1 MTPPACA
8 GCGRQVTLKSA
19 SAGGR
24 ICSACTARRQ
34 QGECHSCHRHG
45 QLVGRNSEG
54 QPWCGGCYSAAA
66 AHRVAQARRAAIVAA
81 VLTVESL
88 LTEAT
93 VVAVL
98 EQTVGGNSLGRLS
111 RHLQAN
117 PDALVTGPTSLP
129 VVLDRFVRALV
140 TAGAQQ
146 ITVIHPNCLD
156 CGRSQPVGQQLADG
170 VICAACNVRRV
181 GKRTCAECGLLQRP
195 YGRDAAGN
203 SRCGSCV
210 QRARGNA
217 EHTELLKQ
225 LTELLA
231 EQALVDTATI
241 TGILAIRASQR
252 HQLRTL
258 LQLLAAHR
266 LTEPG
271 LPFVLAR
278 LVIALRA
285 GGADLPAPPCTS
297 CLQPTGPDVSLQGQ
311 RIRCHDCARR
321 CPSCGKARRGDDQ
334 RPCNR
339 CRVDPERRR
348 DSCVGCQ
355 QPDRLLDDQ
364 GLCRWCREL
373 AQRSC
378 ADCHLNRALNLFE
391 GRNICQPCALR
402 RTVDELLPE
411 QPPGALH
418 ALRTAILAAEAM
430 TTRRWLRRPAI
441 ATLLAD
447 LDTGRLPLTH
457 QTLDEQPPSRAVE
470 HLRGLLA
477 ATGELPD
484 DPDRLLRRFHDD
496 SEQILSTVEGSDA
509 RIVRSW
515 LRWQV
520 LPRLRRHLD
529 GPVDVQGAISNAS
542 RTLGQVVVFL
552 ARLQETQLSLTD
564 CEQRDLDSWFSTS
577 KAGRHQIRPFL
588 VWAQHTKRLPRT
600 LTLPPSYQ
608 ASSQP
613 HIDPEE
619 RWLLARRLVHDDT
632 LDTADRVA
640 GALVVLYAQSLVRIC
655 ALTTD
660 DVQTDDTTVTIGLGA
675 DRLELPEPF
684 ATLITSL
691 PLRRRAGV
699 AEQLPGNWLFPGSR
713 ARRPLSAIALGQR
726 LRAIGIEPR
735 RMRQAAIEQ
744 LTKEMPPA
752 MLTGILGFK
761 TPQTVRRTSQAG
773 GDWAKYAASRST

>member
-1 MTPPACA
+1 VTTPACA
-8 GCGRQVTLKSA
+8 GCGRHVTLKGA
-19 SAGGR
+19 SPQGR

-34 QGECHSCHRHG
+34 QGLCSSCHRQG
-45 QLVGRNSEG
+45 KLVGRDSNG
-54 QPWCGGCYSAAA
+54 RPWCGGCYSAAA
-66 AHRVAQARRAAIVAA
+66 ADRVAQSRTAAIVAA
-81 VLTVESL
+81 VLTVEPQL
-88 LTEAT
+88 AEAT
-93 VVAVL
+93 VVEVL
-98 EQTVGGNSLGRLS
+98 EQTVGVRSLGRLD

-117 PDALVTGPTSLP
+117 PDALLTGPTSLP
-129 VVLDRFVRALV
+129 VVLDRFIRALV
-140 TAGAQQ
+140 TAGAQH
-146 ITVIHPNCLD
+146 ITVIHPNCMD
-156 CGRSQPVGQQLADG
+156 CGRSQPVGHQLADG
-170 VICAACNVRRV
+170 VLCAACKVRRV
-181 GKRTCAECGLLQRP
+181 GKRTCAGCGLLQRP
-195 YGRDAAGN
+195 YSRDEAGN
-203 SRCGSCV
+203 TRCQSCV

-217 EHTELLKQ
+217 EHTELLEQ
-225 LTELLA
+225 LTVVLA
-231 EQALVDTATI
+231 EQARVDDVTI
-241 TGILAIRASQR
+241 TGILAVLASQR
-252 HQLRTL
+252 HQLRVL
-258 LQLLAAHR
+258 LELLAAHR

-278 LVIALRA
+278 LVIALRSV
-285 GGADLPAPPCTS
+285 GADLPAPPCAS

-334 RPCNR
+334 RPCRR
-339 CRVDPERRR
+339 CLIDPDRRR
-348 DSCVGCQ
+348 DSCAGCQ
-355 QPDRLLDDQ
+355 QPDRLLDE

-378 ADCHLNRALNLFE
+378 ADCHLNRALSAID
-391 GRNICQPCALR
+391 GRSLCQPCALR

-418 ALRTAILAAEAM
+418 ALRIAILAAEAM
-430 TTRRWLRRPAI
+430 TTRRWLRRPEVAS
-441 ATLLAD
+441 LLAD
-447 LDTGRLPLTH
+447 LDTGRKPLTH
-457 QTLDEQPPSRAVE
+457 QTLNEQPPSRAVE
-470 HLRGLLA
+470 HLRGLLI

-496 SEQILSTVEGSDA
+496 SEKSLSAVETNDA

-515 LRWQV
+515 LRWHV

-529 GPVDVQGAISNAS
+529 GPVDLRVAISNAT
-542 RTLGQVVVFL
+542 RTRGQIMVFL
-552 ARLQETQLSLTD
+552 TQLHDTQRTLTD

-577 KAGRHQIRPFL
+577 KAARHQIRPFL
-588 VWAQHTKRLPRT
+588 VWAQHTQRLPRT

-608 ASSQP
+608 ARSQP
-613 HIDPEE
+613 PIDPEE
-619 RWLLARRLVHDDT
+619 RWRLARRLVHDDT

-640 GALVVLYAQSLVRIC
+640 GALVVLYAQPLVRIC
-655 ALTTD
+655 ALTTN
-660 DVQTDDTTVTIGLGA
+660 DVQTDGKTFTIGLGT

-691 PLRRRAGV
+691 PQRRRAGV
-699 AEQLPGNWLFPGSR
+699 AEQLPSNWLFPGSR
-713 ARRPLSAIALGQR
+713 AGRPLGAVALGQR

-773 GDWAKYAASRST
+773 GDWAKYAASRSTT